1 MKNILVI
8 EDEINAANGL
18 VSMLQQVDDEINIL
32 KIIDSVEFA
41 IEWFKNNP
49 PPDLIFSDIQLSDG
63 LSFEIFDK
71 VIINSPIIFCTAFD
85 EYMMNAFDTNA
96 ISYLLKPINEDI
108 LLKALNKF
116 KQLQSSFEKKTYQ
129 ANVYDLLN
137 QIKPTYKKT
146 ILISQKDKIIPLATK
161 EIVFFCLDKGVIY
174 IMTDSNKKFFT
185 TSTLDEIEHSL
196 DPHIFYRANRQFIIN
211 KNYINSIE
219 RFFARKLVI
228 KLVVNTPEPV
238 VISKA
243 KCSEFLEWLEGGTS

>member
-1 MKNILVI
+1 MKNILII
-8 EDEINAANGL
+8 EDEINAASEVAN
-18 VSMLQQVDDEINIL
+18 MLQEIDDEIIIL
-32 KIIDSVEFA
+32 KIIDSVESA
-41 IEWFKNNP
+41 IDWFGNNP

-71 VIINSPIIFCTAFD
+71 VIINSPIVFCTAFD

-96 ISYLLKPINEDI
+96 ISYLLKPVSEDM

-129 ANVYDLLN
+129 SKVYGLLN
-137 QIKPTYKKT
+137 QIKPSYKKT
-146 ILISQKDKIIPLATK
+146 ILINQKDKIIPLATK
-161 EIVFFCLDKGVIY
+161 EIAFFCLDRSIIHIV
-174 IMTDSNKKFFT
+174 THTNQKFFT
-185 TSTLDEIEHSL
+185 TNTLDEIEKSL
-196 DPHIFYRANRQFIIN
+196 EPDTFYRANRQFIIN

-228 KLVVNTPEPV
+228 KLIVNTPEPV

-243 KCSEFLEWLEGGTS
+243 KSSEFLEWLEGNTL